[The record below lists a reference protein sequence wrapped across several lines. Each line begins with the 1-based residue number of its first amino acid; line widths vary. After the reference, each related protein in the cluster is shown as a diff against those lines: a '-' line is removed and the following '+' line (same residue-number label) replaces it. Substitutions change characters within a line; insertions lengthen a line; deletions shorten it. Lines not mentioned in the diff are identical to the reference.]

1 MRNRR
6 QNVQQVIRSLKR
18 RYGDRVIFNSPSDSP
33 DFKTGSKKTSIEH
46 SIELRQVIVLPEQAD
61 RQFIQRLASIVAN
74 REFSYGG
81 YFDASVRRF
90 IVDGRDLI
98 KANYEPKD
106 KDFLVWNYRRYE
118 ITKMEVIPDNQG
130 WLITAKE
137 VKGNRPLY
145 SYFPIASNRLVFS
158 QAASGVL

>member
-6 QNVQQVIRSLKR
+6 QSVQQVIRSLKR
-18 RYGDRVIFNSPSDSP
+18 RYGDRVIFNSPTDSP
-33 DFKTGSKKTSIEH
+33 DFKTGSKQTSVEQ
-46 SIELRQVIVLPEQAD
+46 SLELRQVIVLPEQAD

-74 REFSYGG
+74 REFTYGG
-81 YFDASVRRF
+81 YLDASVRRF
-90 IVDGRDLI
+90 IVDGRDLR
-98 KANYEPKD
+98 NVDYEPKD

-118 ITKMEVIPDNQG
+118 IIKREIIPDGQG

-145 SYFPIASNRLVFS
+145 SYFPRASNRLVFS
-158 QAASGVL
+158 QITSGVL